1 MRTAACERRVLDSAP
16 SLRGFPAPGSLL
28 FMPLARARH
37 LWLLLAPAALA
48 AAAWW
53 HVRAQPT
60 ESPAAAIAAPASS
73 TQASLF
79 APALHAPAERST
91 VLQSPY
97 RDTVDAQTDLYR
109 YAQQLQQ
116 QVRAGDAQAGWRL
129 SRVYDYCAPYAAS
142 PAGYAA
148 DSEWIAAQH
157 TPGVVA
163 MHAARERVAQRCAG
177 FAPSDGVSP
186 QLVAQQRQAAARA
199 GNLAAE
205 AALLAL
211 GEPLQTSPTYK
222 RALVQRV
229 LASRDPEAYLA
240 LAPAMGAR
248 ANGDDSLQG
257 YVAGDQFAE
266 LAWQVAACR
275 LGLDCSAESTLVTS
289 YCANAGICSRDS
301 AQDFVSFVFDAAVP
315 RQGADRVDEMVDT
328 LVSEPGAQS

>member
-1 MRTAACERRVLDSAP
+1 
-16 SLRGFPAPGSLL
+16 
-28 FMPLARARH
+28 MPLARARH
-37 LWLLLAPAALA
+37 LWLLLAPVALA

-53 HVRAQPT
+53 HVRAQPGDSPT
-60 ESPAAAIAAPASS
+60 AALPAVASNARAGAPAAVA
-73 TQASLF
+73 
-79 APALHAPAERST
+79 HAPAERGT
-91 VLQSPY
+91 ALQLPY
-97 RDTVDAQTDLYR
+97 RDAVDAQPDLYR

-129 SRVYDYCAPYAAS
+129 SRVYDYCAPYASS

-148 DSEWIAAQH
+148 DSAWIAAQH

-163 MHAARERVAQRCAG
+163 MHAARTRVAQRCAG
-177 FAPSDGVSP
+177 FAPGDGLGP
-186 QLVAQQRQAAARA
+186 RLVAQQRQAAARA

-211 GEPLQTSPTYK
+211 GEPLQRSPSYK

-248 ANGDDSLQG
+248 ASGDDSLDG

-275 LGLDCSAESTLVTS
+275 LGLDCSADSTLVTS
-289 YCANAGICSRDS
+289 YCANAGICSRNS

-315 RQGADRVDEMVDT
+315 RQGADRVDEMVDS

>member
-1 MRTAACERRVLDSAP
+1 
-16 SLRGFPAPGSLL
+16 
-28 FMPLARARH
+28 MPLVRARH

-48 AAAWW
+48 AAGWW
-53 HVRAQPT
+53 HVRAQPA
-60 ESPAAAIAAPASS
+60 EHAAHRSVAVSASTAHLS
-73 TQASLF
+73 GVTTPQHAF
-79 APALHAPAERST
+79 AEHGTALQ
-91 VLQSPY
+91 LPY
-97 RDTVDAQTDLYR
+97 RDAVEAQPDLYR
-109 YAQQLQQ
+109 YAQQLLQ

-142 PAGYAA
+142 PSGYAA
-148 DSEWIAAQH
+148 DSAWIAAQP

-177 FAPSDGVSP
+177 FAPADGLSARV
-186 QLVAQQRQAAARA
+186 VAQQRQAAARA
-199 GNLAAE
+199 GSLAAE
-205 AALLAL
+205 AAMLAL
-211 GEPLQTSPTYK
+211 GEPLQASPGYK

-248 ANGDDSLQG
+248 ASGDDSLQG

-275 LGLDCSAESTLVTS
+275 LGLDCSADSTLVTS
-289 YCANAGICSRDS
+289 YCANAGICSRDA

-315 RQGADRVDEMVDT
+315 RQGADRVDEMVDK

>member
-1 MRTAACERRVLDSAP
+1 
-16 SLRGFPAPGSLL
+16 
-28 FMPLARARH
+28 MPLARARH

-53 HVRAQPT
+53 HARAQPA
-60 ESPAAAIAAPASS
+60 EHAADRAVPVVADV
-73 TQASLF
+73 TQVGATTPPPH
-79 APALHAPAERST
+79 AVKEHGTALQLPH
-91 VLQSPY
+91 
-97 RDTVDAQTDLYR
+97 RDAVEAQPDLYR

-142 PAGYAA
+142 PSGYAA
-148 DSEWIAAQH
+148 DSAWIAAQH
-157 TPGVVA
+157 APGVVA
-163 MHAARERVAQRCAG
+163 MHAARARVAQRCAG
-177 FAPSDGVSP
+177 FAPTDGLSLRV
-186 QLVAQQRQAAARA
+186 VAQQRQAAARA
-199 GNLAAE
+199 GSLAAE
-205 AALLAL
+205 AAMLAL
-211 GEPLQTSPTYK
+211 GEPLHVSPGYK

-248 ANGDDSLQG
+248 ASGDDSLQG
-257 YVAGDQFAE
+257 CVAGDQFAE

-275 LGLDCSAESTLVTS
+275 LGLDCSADSTLVTS

-315 RQGADRVDEMVDT
+315 RQGADKVDELVDT
-328 LVSEPGAQS
+328 LVSDPGAQS

>member
-1 MRTAACERRVLDSAP
+1 
-16 SLRGFPAPGSLL
+16 
-28 FMPLARARH
+28 MPLARARH

-53 HVRAQPT
+53 HVRAH
-60 ESPAAAIAAPASS
+60 PAEHAAGRAAPVAAHV
-73 TQASLF
+73 TQVGAT
-79 APALHAPAERST
+79 APQPRAVKEHGTALRLS
-91 VLQSPY
+91 Y
-97 RDTVDAQTDLYR
+97 RDAVEAQPDLYR

-142 PAGYAA
+142 PSGYAA
-148 DSEWIAAQH
+148 DSAWIAAQH

-177 FAPSDGVSP
+177 FAPTDGLSP
-186 QLVAQQRQAAARA
+186 RVVAQQRQAAARA
-199 GNLAAE
+199 GSLAAE
-205 AALLAL
+205 AAMLAL
-211 GEPLQTSPTYK
+211 GEPLHASPGYK
-222 RALVQRV
+222 RTLVQRV

-248 ANGDDSLQG
+248 ASGDDSLQG

-275 LGLDCSAESTLVTS
+275 LGLDCSADSTLVTS

-328 LVSEPGAQS
+328 LVSDTGAQS

>member
-1 MRTAACERRVLDSAP
+1 
-16 SLRGFPAPGSLL
+16 
-28 FMPLARARH
+28 MPHARSRH
-37 LWLLLAPAALA
+37 LWLLLAPVALA
-48 AAAWW
+48 AAALW
-53 HVRAQPT
+53 HVRAQSSDSRVTAP
-60 ESPAAAIAAPASS
+60 SAAAGSARVVAAA
-73 TQASLF
+73 A
-79 APALHAPAERST
+79 HAPAERST
-91 VLQSPY
+91 ALQLPY
-97 RDTVDAQTDLYR
+97 RDAVDAQPDLYR

-116 QVRAGDAQAGWRL
+116 QLRAGDAQAGWRL
-129 SRVYDYCAPYAAS
+129 SRVYDYCAPYASS

-148 DSEWIAAQH
+148 DSAWIAAQH

-163 MHAARERVAQRCAG
+163 MHAARLRVAQRCAG
-177 FAPSDGVSP
+177 FAPSDGLGP
-186 QLVAQQRQAAARA
+186 RLVAQQRQAAARA

-211 GEPLQTSPTYK
+211 GEPLQRSPGYK

-248 ANGDDSLQG
+248 ASGDDSLEG
-257 YVAGDQFAE
+257 YVAGTQFAE

-275 LGLDCSAESTLVTS
+275 LGLDCSAGSTLVTS

-328 LVSEPGAQS
+328 LISERGAQS

>member
-1 MRTAACERRVLDSAP
+1 
-16 SLRGFPAPGSLL
+16 
-28 FMPLARARH
+28 MPLVRARH
-37 LWLLLAPAALA
+37 LWLLLAPVALA

-53 HVRAQPT
+53 QLRAQPT
-60 ESPAAAIAAPASS
+60 ALATAVPAASATSARAAAATPARHTSS
-73 TQASLF
+73 ERGN
-79 APALHAPAERST
+79 ALH
-91 VLQSPY
+91 LPY
-97 RDTVDAQTDLYR
+97 RDAVDAQPDLYR

-116 QVRAGDAQAGWRL
+116 KVRAGDAQAGWRL
-129 SRVYDYCAPYAAS
+129 SRVYDYCAPYADS

-148 DSEWIAAQH
+148 DSDWIAAHQ
-157 TPGVVA
+157 TPGVAA
-163 MHAARERVAQRCAG
+163 MHAARDRVAQRCSG
-177 FAPSDGVSP
+177 FAPSDGLSP
-186 QLVAQQRQAAARA
+186 RLVAQQRLRAAR
-199 GNLAAE
+199 GGSLAAE

-211 GEPLQTSPTYK
+211 GEPLQATPTYK

-248 ANGDDSLQG
+248 ASGDDSLQG

-275 LGLDCSAESTLVTS
+275 LGLDCSADSTLVTS

-328 LVSEPGAQS
+328 LVSDPGAQS

>member
-1 MRTAACERRVLDSAP
+1 
-16 SLRGFPAPGSLL
+16 
-28 FMPLARARH
+28 MPLARARH
-37 LWLLLAPAALA
+37 LWLLLAPAAFA
-48 AAAWW
+48 AATWW
-53 HVRAQPT
+53 HVRAQPA
-60 ESPAAAIAAPASS
+60 EHARDRAVPVAAHVTQVGDTAPQPLVVKEHG
-73 TQASLF
+73 T
-79 APALHAPAERST
+79 ALQLSH
-91 VLQSPY
+91 
-97 RDTVDAQTDLYR
+97 RDAVEAQPDLYH

-116 QVRAGDAQAGWRL
+116 KMRAGDAQAGWRL

-142 PAGYAA
+142 PSGYAA
-148 DSEWIAAQH
+148 DSAWLAAQR

-177 FAPSDGVSP
+177 FAPTDGLSSRV
-186 QLVAQQRQAAARA
+186 VAQQRQDAARA
-199 GNLAAE
+199 GSLAAE
-205 AALLAL
+205 AAMLAL
-211 GEPLQTSPTYK
+211 GEPLHAWPGYK

-248 ANGDDSLQG
+248 ASGDDSLQG

-275 LGLDCSAESTLVTS
+275 LGLDCSADSTLVTS

-328 LVSEPGAQS
+328 LVSDPGAQS

>member
-1 MRTAACERRVLDSAP
+1 
-16 SLRGFPAPGSLL
+16 
-28 FMPLARARH
+28 MPFVRARH
-37 LWLLLAPAALA
+37 LWLLPAAVALA
-48 AAAWW
+48 LAAWW
-53 HVRAQPT
+53 HVRAQPAAAVAT
-60 ESPAAAIAAPASS
+60 VAATVADAAQPAAGRAGNARAR
-73 TQASLF
+73 
-79 APALHAPAERST
+79 AERGIA
-91 VLQSPY
+91 LQLPY
-97 RDTVDAQTDLYR
+97 RDAVDAQPDLYR

-116 QVRAGDAQAGWRL
+116 QLRAGDAQAGWRL

-148 DSEWIAAQH
+148 DSEWIAAQA
-157 TPGVVA
+157 TPGVAA

-177 FAPSDGVSP
+177 FAPHDGLSP
-186 QLVAQQRQAAARA
+186 RLVAQQRLRAARA
-199 GNLAAE
+199 GSLAAE
-205 AALLAL
+205 AGLLAL
-211 GEPLQTSPTYK
+211 GEPLQASAAYK

-248 ANGDDSLQG
+248 ASGDDSLEG

-289 YCANAGICSRDS
+289 YCANAGICSRAG
-301 AQDFVSFVFDAAVP
+301 AQDFVSFVFDAAIP
-315 RQGADRVDEMVDT
+315 RQGADRVDEMVDA

>member
-1 MRTAACERRVLDSAP
+1 
-16 SLRGFPAPGSLL
+16 
-28 FMPLARARH
+28 MPLARARH

-48 AAAWW
+48 AAGWW
-53 HVRAQPT
+53 QLRAPPTAVVTDAAPLGNGVMHV
-60 ESPAAAIAAPASS
+60 AAAAPAAR
-73 TQASLF
+73 TQREHGN
-79 APALHAPAERST
+79 ALHLR
-91 VLQSPY
+91 Y
-97 RDTVDAQTDLYR
+97 RDAVDAQPDLYR

-116 QVRAGDAQAGWRL
+116 QVHAGDAQAGWRL

-148 DSEWIAAQH
+148 DSAWIAAH
-157 TPGVVA
+157 ATPGVAA
-163 MHAARERVAQRCAG
+163 MHAARDRVAQRCAG
-177 FAPSDGVSP
+177 FAPSDGLGP
-186 QLVAQQRQAAARA
+186 RLVAQQRLRAAR
-199 GNLAAE
+199 GGSLAAE

-211 GEPLQTSPTYK
+211 GEPLQATPTYK

-240 LAPAMGAR
+240 LSPAMGAR
-248 ANGDDSLQG
+248 ASGDDSLQG

-275 LGLDCSAESTLVTS
+275 LGLDCSADSTLVTS
-289 YCANAGICSRDS
+289 YCANAGICSREG

-328 LVSEPGAQS
+328 LVSGPGAQS

>member
-1 MRTAACERRVLDSAP
+1 
-16 SLRGFPAPGSLL
+16 
-28 FMPLARARH
+28 MPFVRARH

-48 AAAWW
+48 AAWW
-53 HVRAQPT
+53 QARPQTAGVA
-60 ESPAAAIAAPASS
+60 PAAVVETAAAHV
-73 TQASLF
+73 
-79 APALHAPAERST
+79 APTAGQPHAVPERSAA
-91 VLQSPY
+91 LQLARGTAGEPP
-97 RDTVDAQTDLYR
+97 QDLYR

-129 SRVYDYCAPYAAS
+129 SRVYDYCAPYAVS

-148 DSEWIAAQH
+148 DSAWIASQPA
-157 TPGVVA
+157 PGVAA

-177 FAPSDGVSP
+177 FAPSDGLSP
-186 QLVAQQRQAAARA
+186 RVVAQQRQAAARA
-199 GNLAAE
+199 GSLAAE
-205 AALLAL
+205 AAMLAL
-211 GEPLQTSPTYK
+211 GEPLQTTPGYK

-248 ANGDDSLQG
+248 ASGDDSLDG

-275 LGLDCSAESTLVTS
+275 LGLDCSAQSTLVTS

-315 RQGADRVDEMVDT
+315 RQGADKVDEMVDT
-328 LVSEPGAQS
+328 LVTRSETQS

>member
-1 MRTAACERRVLDSAP
+1 
-16 SLRGFPAPGSLL
+16 
-28 FMPLARARH
+28 MPLARARH

-53 HVRAQPT
+53 HVRAQP
-60 ESPAAAIAAPASS
+60 
-73 TQASLF
+73 
-79 APALHAPAERST
+79 AERDVDRMVPVAAQVAPVGAATPQPHAATEHSAA
-91 VLQSPY
+91 LQLPH
-97 RDTVDAQTDLYR
+97 RDAVEAQPDLYR
-109 YAQQLQQ
+109 HAQQLQQ

-142 PAGYAA
+142 PSGYAA
-148 DSEWIAAQH
+148 DSAWIAAQH
-157 TPGVVA
+157 TPGVAA
-163 MHAARERVAQRCAG
+163 MHAARERLAQRCAG
-177 FAPSDGVSP
+177 FAPADGLGP
-186 QLVAQQRQAAARA
+186 RMVAQQRLAAARA
-199 GNLAAE
+199 GSLAAE

-211 GEPLQTSPTYK
+211 GEPLQASPGYK

-248 ANGDDSLQG
+248 ASGDDSLQG

-275 LGLDCSAESTLVTS
+275 LGLDCSAGSTLVTS

-328 LVSEPGAQS
+328 LVSDPGAQS